1 MLQVLQ
7 LFSFQ
12 VWVWILEW
20 IPRLLAK
27 YAYFAQYVG
36 LAGFWLNNLKIRRK
50 VGSIFELNDICHK
63 AEKHTLWQ
71 MGGLSRLAYAVSE
84 DKTWQ
89 GPTILLCPTYKA
101 IAHVSCTSF
110 PVKELDHQVQLG
122 IFLNF
127 KFPNWPSAHTP
138 CWLWSEFPCM
148 KTPSLFQRFAG
159 HSSDFRHMFFFAFLI
174 PAFQRHSYY
183 QSGLVWNPY
192 LWGCEVQREGQRQ
205 PAHYSRW
212 WQT

>member
-1 MLQVLQ
+1 MAFSWGGALALRLLTETQLQPFASKLDTKRNTWNLLLQVLQ

-27 YAYFAQYVG
+27 YAYFAQDVG
-36 LAGFWLNNLKIRRK
+36 LAGFWLNSLKIRRK
-50 VGSIFELNDICHK
+50 VGSIFEFNDICHK

-122 IFLNF
+122 IFFNF
-127 KFPNWPSAHTP
+127 RFPNWP
-138 CWLWSEFPCM
+138 
-148 KTPSLFQRFAG
+148 
-159 HSSDFRHMFFFAFLI
+159 
-174 PAFQRHSYY
+174 
-183 QSGLVWNPY
+183 
-192 LWGCEVQREGQRQ
+192 
-205 PAHYSRW
+205 
-212 WQT
+212 